1 MSRLFADVYL
11 DDNRLDGDI
20 SDDAL
25 PDMDDLFDFGAASHD
40 PEGSRGLGARRTS
53 RDAIPGVYRTQR
65 PPDRGQSQSRDIPLD
80 ATDILSDDDDDD
92 DGLFADG
99 LADGLLDAN
108 AESEDEVAEEAEDVA
123 QTQGKWKIDH
133 SSGDH
138 RLNGMS
144 RRCAD
149 NLDRRV
155 NSRYL
160 VQDFIARTE
169 TTDFDGMQALEVL
182 QRLHTIDYGSR
193 QAGSSAADANDKYV
207 PVFHLDFLSIV
218 GLPLRPITR
227 ADGNFFDHVVITF
240 KDWHQSYPAKH
251 HFKIPFELEHR
262 TFRLATAST
271 RETWYIVM
279 HPIVTPAMELLPRQ
293 KRLEKQT
300 KSSKASALRIH
311 HARALAD
318 HIKRVF
324 QSGDFVGERV
334 EASWNLSGTQ
344 SQKLTGTRWTT
355 FQEQF
360 VEDWPEHVSRHSYD
374 AFWLENEPV
383 FHAHDY
389 GGNIE
394 IEVSDGVEALGR
406 ETRLRPVEDSDGES
420 DAGSLLDE
428 GDDDREDGRLDDT
441 RQRLTAARGTQDD
454 WALNLSFDQDGLYSD
469 GLKKLAKALD
479 EKYDLDNVS
488 SISYALAVDL
498 NCQDATGANDA
509 DDLDDRPTWCLLGDR
524 NAVQQE
530 YKSSSGPSGMT
541 FYPLAFHPAYG
552 NFTSPGPPRFLQD
565 HVLAVMKDN
574 MSYQNAGAPVLSCDY
589 FQAYSNVKRSIRYN
603 PEDLLVTQGIATAA
617 LTLPDSEAKS
627 SARVKATQQRLLRR
641 LKGGSTP
648 DDPDASRPLARERQR
663 IEKAVAGNEFAF
675 RMEQVVSLDVA
686 RLIPSRRNIRTVL
699 RPIFQLMRFYL
710 QEKEH
715 YTRLLRRFRP
725 TVFPQILGTF
735 ARVFELGTDEMLKRF
750 QAQGSKGLGIAL
762 AEGVA
767 ALDRLG
773 HYCFTGMAKVLVRSV
788 LGPLKTV
795 ESLKKGAWPYLDPQ
809 LLDIRRGEGR
819 LDVTRWP
826 RSSDGRPIFMHIA
839 SLSFHYGPK
848 VAASQHSLVWFRDLG
863 GRSIRGPT
871 SGTRF
876 LDELFRD
883 LWIPQMVAYVRHQVL
898 RRLGSAAD
906 PDDDAAPD
914 DLAQQQQRRDQ
925 VEEWAK
931 AAHPF
936 SWSQYEPMWRLA
948 APTAPRTMV
957 SYKSRQDFAREVYQD
972 CVRNRGAARQ
982 ALSSLHSTW
991 FAVLHAVFTFTS
1003 ADRVSEKV
1011 WLSGLAAA
1019 MNSNQIECMPG
1030 SHRSRITYR
1039 RVVRFVGA
1047 VPLPRVT
1054 AARPGSLKR
1063 DAMEAELRVNQSR
1076 KRRAIDLGCE
1086 IPFTRIPPLV
1096 EDGFQAL
1103 NKMFVKGDSKIQE
1116 HYQVARNC
1124 LEECLGDP
1132 LCDVL
1137 LMLVVTYGSSS
1148 VTPSVTTSGKGF
1160 EVGVRKNPAQ
1170 FAANLATR
1178 MLWFLRPEAFPWE
1191 KDDGA
1196 VLRISEMTKKIE
1208 HKGVNNRFLREIGWV
1223 QAHGNR
1229 PNPRNSELSLRP
1241 VEELLRVRK
1250 ELMSL
1255 RKDSAGFIAR
1265 VFHSQDSVWVERCSE
1280 IVRERG

>member
-1 MSRLFADVYL
+1 
-11 DDNRLDGDI
+11 
-20 SDDAL
+20 
-25 PDMDDLFDFGAASHD
+25 
-40 PEGSRGLGARRTS
+40 
-53 RDAIPGVYRTQR
+53 
-65 PPDRGQSQSRDIPLD
+65 
-80 ATDILSDDDDDD
+80 
-92 DGLFADG
+92 
-99 LADGLLDAN
+99 
-108 AESEDEVAEEAEDVA
+108 
-123 QTQGKWKIDH
+123 
-133 SSGDH
+133 
-138 RLNGMS
+138 
-144 RRCAD
+144 
-149 NLDRRV
+149 
-155 NSRYL
+155 

-169 TTDFDGMQALEVL
+169 TSDFDGTKALEVL
-182 QRLHTIDYGSR
+182 QRAHTIDYGSR
-193 QAGSSAADANDKYV
+193 QAGSAAADATDKYV

-227 ADGNFFDHVVITF
+227 ADRDFFDHVVITF

-251 HFKIPFELEHR
+251 HFKIPFDLQHR

-279 HPIVTPAMELLPRQ
+279 HPIVAPAIELLPRH
-293 KRLEKQT
+293 KRLERQT

-318 HIKRVF
+318 YIKRVF
-324 QSGDFVGERV
+324 QSGDLVGERV
-334 EASWNLSGTQ
+334 EASWNLGGAQ
-344 SQKLTGTRWTT
+344 SQKLAGIRWTT

-383 FHAHDY
+383 FHAYDY

-394 IEVSDGVEALGR
+394 IEVSDEIEVLEREA
-406 ETRLRPVEDSDGES
+406 RLRPVEDSDGES
-420 DAGSLLDE
+420 DADSGAVDDLGLV
-428 GDDDREDGRLDDT
+428 DDREYGGT
-441 RQRLTAARGTQDD
+441 HGTGQGPTTARGTQHD
-454 WALNLSFDQDGLYSD
+454 WPLNLSSKQDDLYSE
-469 GLKKLAKALD
+469 GLKKLETALD
-479 EKYDLDNVS
+479 EKYDLDNIS
-488 SISYALAVDL
+488 SISYALAVDI
-498 NCQDATGANDA
+498 NCQDAGGGHDA
-509 DDLDDRPTWCLLGDR
+509 PTWCLLADR

-589 FQAYSNVKRSIRYN
+589 FQAYSNIKRSIRYN
-603 PEDLLVTQGIATAA
+603 PEDLLVTQGVATAA

-627 SARVKATQQRLLRR
+627 SGRVKATQQRLLRR
-641 LKGGSTP
+641 LRGESTP
-648 DDPDASRPLARERQR
+648 DDPDASRPFARERQR
-663 IEKAVAGNEFAF
+663 IDKAIAGNEFAF

-686 RLIPSRRNIRTVL
+686 LLIPSRRNIRTVL
-699 RPIFQLMRFYL
+699 RPILQLMRFYL

-750 QAQGSKGLGIAL
+750 RAQGSKGLGIAL

-773 HYCFTGMAKVLVRSV
+773 HYCFTGMATVLVRSV
-788 LGPLKTV
+788 LGPLKTM
-795 ESLKKGAWPYLDPQ
+795 ESLNKGAWPYLDPQ
-809 LLDIRRGEGR
+809 LLDMRRGEGH
-819 LDVTRWP
+819 LDVSRWP
-826 RSSDGRPIFMHIA
+826 RSSDGRPIFMHVA

-863 GRSIRGPT
+863 GKSIRGPT

-898 RRLGSAAD
+898 RRLGLAAD
-906 PDDDAAPD
+906 PGDDADVD
-914 DLAQQQQRRDQ
+914 DMERQQRQRTQ

-936 SWSQYEPMWRLA
+936 SWIQYEPIWRLA
-948 APTAPRTMV
+948 TPNAPPTMV
-957 SYKSRQDFAREVYQD
+957 SHKSRQDFAREVYED
-972 CVRNRGAARQ
+972 CVKNRGPARQ

-1003 ADRVSEKV
+1003 ADQVSEKV

-1019 MNSNQIECMPG
+1019 MNSNHIECMPG

-1047 VPLPRVT
+1047 VPVPRVA
-1054 AARPGSLKR
+1054 AARLGSLKR
-1063 DAMEAELRVNQSR
+1063 DAMEAELRVKQST

-1132 LCDVL
+1132 LCDLL

-1148 VTPSVTTSGKGF
+1148 VTPCVTTSGKGF
-1160 EVGVRKNPAQ
+1160 EVGARKNPAQ

-1191 KDDGA
+1191 KDDGT

-1208 HKGVNNRFLREIGWV
+1208 HKGVHNRFLRETGWV
-1223 QAHGNR
+1223 QVHGNR
-1229 PNPRNSELSLRP
+1229 PNPRNSELSLRS
-1241 VEELLRVRK
+1241 VDELLRVRK
-1250 ELMSL
+1250 ELLSL
-1255 RKDSAGFIAR
+1255 RKNSAGFIAR
-1265 VFHSQDSVWVERCSE
+1265 VFHSQDSVWLERCSE
-1280 IVRERG
+1280 IVQERS